1 VTLGN
6 LDKITPPE
14 ISSRRPVKNRHWL
27 LFVGT
32 VLTASCSTMPSP
44 KSIASTKIEPA
55 HGTIAANFLAA
66 RQALYFHD
74 VGASAEFYLTALN
87 LDRDNASLLK
97 QAFYTQYQLGHID
110 AAAAIAR
117 NMEVLNLSAS
127 YASEPATAKAIL
139 VEDWDAVL
147 VLADH
152 IAENLD
158 AQPIAAVIKAW
169 ALAAKGQSAAAL
181 SHLLKVGK
189 ASTGDGQDMP
199 SVFAMQAAHLSAHLG
214 DVAEMRGFA
223 DGLFNRQNLPSQILL
238 QLASLYAR
246 HGEAIKMA
254 KLIDQLPTGF
264 NKQAVKNHILSQT
277 KPPKITSHIAAGIID
292 TSLINSQS
300 QSGDMLNAR
309 LGLALYLDPQIDSAR
324 FLLAQALYEV
334 EQHKAAIAMLDAI
347 DAVGAWGQPQL
358 LLRIDLERKDNMAGA
373 IALLQAAVDKSGDNA
388 LLRKELGDLYRMSD
402 QFEKARDAYLIA
414 LDLGLNLGDLDRN
427 LGISYEQLEQ
437 DQLAEDHFKA
447 ALAKNPND
455 PYTLNYL
462 GYWWADDGRNLEEA
476 TKLIEQAVRLRP
488 RSGYFVDSLGWVH
501 YKLGNYELAV
511 AFLEKATMLE
521 PMDAVITGHL
531 GDAYWETGRIA
542 EARFKWQYALTIAA
556 EDELKAKFT
565 AKLKQ

>member
-1 VTLGN
+1 
-6 LDKITPPE
+6 
-14 ISSRRPVKNRHWL
+14 
-27 LFVGT
+27 
-32 VLTASCSTMPSP
+32 MPSP
-44 KSIASTKIEPA
+44 KSIASTKFEPTQ
-55 HGTIAANFLAA
+55 GTIAANFLAA
-66 RQALYFHD
+66 RQALYFRD

-87 LDRDNASLLK
+87 FDRDNASLLQ

-117 NMEVLNLSAS
+117 NMEMLNLATS

-139 VEDWDAVL
+139 LEDWDAVL

-158 AQPIAAVIKAW
+158 AQPVAAVIKAW
-169 ALAAKGQSAAAL
+169 ALTAKGQGAAGL
-181 SHLLKVGK
+181 SHLLKIGK
-189 ASTGDGQDMP
+189 ASTIDGQEMP
-199 SVFAMQAAHLSAHLG
+199 SVFAMQAARLSAHLG
-214 DVAEMRGFA
+214 NDAEMRGFA

-246 HGEAIKMA
+246 HGDTAKMA
-254 KLIDQLPTGF
+254 QLINRLPTGF
-264 NKQAVKNHILSQT
+264 DKKAVQNQLLNQT
-277 KPPKITSHIAAGIID
+277 EPPKIASHIAAGIID

-300 QSGDMLNAR
+300 QTGGMLNAR

-324 FLLAQALYEV
+324 FLLAQALYEM
-334 EQHKAAIAMLDAI
+334 EQYQAAIAKLDAI
-347 DAVGAWGQPQL
+347 DVAGAWGQPQL
-358 LLRIDLERKDNMAGA
+358 LLRVDLERKDNMTGA
-373 IALLQAAVDKSGDNA
+373 IALMQTAVDKDGDNA

-402 QFEKARDAYLIA
+402 QYEKARDAYLMA
-414 LDLGLNLGDLDRN
+414 LDLGLASGDLDRN

-437 DQLAEDHFKA
+437 DQLAEDRFKA

-462 GYWWADDGRNLEEA
+462 GYWWADDGRNLDEA
-476 TKLIEQAVRLRP
+476 IKLIEQAVRLRP

-501 YKLGNYELAV
+501 YKLGNYDLAV
-511 AFLEKATMLE
+511 AFLEKATILE

-531 GDAYWETGRIA
+531 GDAYWETGRHA
-542 EARFKWQYALTIAA
+542 EARFKWQYALSIAT
-556 EDELKAKFT
+556 EDDLKAEFT

>member
-1 VTLGN
+1 MDNV
-6 LDKITPPE
+6 DKITRPE

-27 LFVGT
+27 VVIGML
-32 VLTASCSTMPSP
+32 LAASCSTMQSP
-44 KSIASTKIEPA
+44 KSIASTKFETTR
-55 HGTIAANFLAA
+55 GTIAANFLAA

-74 VGASAEFYLTALN
+74 VGASAKFYLTALN
-87 LDRDNASLLK
+87 FDRDNANLLK

-117 NMEVLNLSAS
+117 NMEVLNLSTS

-139 VEDWDAVL
+139 LKDWDAVL

-169 ALAAKGQSAAAL
+169 ALTAKGRGGAGL
-181 SHLLKVGK
+181 SHLLKIGK
-189 ASTGDGQDMP
+189 ASARDGQDMP

-214 DVAEMRGFA
+214 DDAEMRGFA

-246 HGEAIKMA
+246 HGEVIKMS

-264 NKQAVKNHILSQT
+264 NKQAVKNQILSQT
-277 KPPKITSHIAAGIID
+277 KPPKITNHIAAGIID
-292 TSLINSQS
+292 TSLINNQS
-300 QSGDMLNAR
+300 QSDDMLNAR

-324 FLLAQALYEV
+324 FLLAQALYEM
-334 EQHKAAIAMLDAI
+334 EQPKAAIAKLDAI

-358 LLRIDLERKDNMAGA
+358 LLRIDLKRKENMTGA
-373 IALLQAAVDKSGDNA
+373 IALLQTAVDKNSDNA
-388 LLRKELGDLYRMSD
+388 LLQKELGDLYRMSD
-402 QFEKARDAYLIA
+402 QFEKARDAYLMA
-414 LDLGLNLGDLDRN
+414 LDLGLASGDLDRN

-437 DQLAEDHFKA
+437 DQLAEDRFKA
-447 ALAKNPND
+447 ALTKNPND

-462 GYWWADDGRNLEEA
+462 GYWWADDGRNLDEA
-476 TKLIEQAVRLRP
+476 IKLIEQAVRLRP

-501 YKLGNYELAV
+501 YKLGNYDLAV

-531 GDAYWETGRIA
+531 GDAYWETGRVA

-556 EDELKAKFT
+556 EEELKAEFT

>member
-1 VTLGN
+1 MGN
-6 LDKITPPE
+6 LDKTTRPE
-14 ISSRRPVKNRHWL
+14 TSSRRPIKNRHWL
-27 LFVGT
+27 MFIGM

-44 KSIASTKIEPA
+44 KSIASTKFEPA
-55 HGTIAANFLAA
+55 QGTIAANFLAA

-74 VGASAEFYLTALN
+74 VKASAEFYLTALN
-87 LDRDNASLLK
+87 FDHNNASLLK

-117 NMEVLNLSAS
+117 NMEVLNLSTS

-139 VEDWDAVL
+139 LEDWDAVL

-169 ALAAKGQSAAAL
+169 ALTAKGQGAAGL
-181 SHLLKVGK
+181 SHLLKIGK

-214 DVAEMRGFA
+214 DDAEMRGFA
-223 DGLFNRQNLPSQILL
+223 DGLFNQQNLPSQILL

-246 HGEAIKMA
+246 YGETIKMA

-264 NKQAVKNHILSQT
+264 NKQAVKNQILSQT
-277 KPPKITSHIAAGIID
+277 KPPKITSHIAAGIIYS
-292 TSLINSQS
+292 SLINSQPR
-300 QSGDMLNAR
+300 SGDMLNAR

-324 FLLAQALYEV
+324 FLLAQALYQM
-334 EQHKAAIAMLDAI
+334 EQPKAAIAKLDAI
-347 DAVGAWGQPQL
+347 DTMGAWGQPQL
-358 LLRIDLERKDNMAGA
+358 LLRIDLTRKDNMTGA
-373 IALLQAAVDKSGDNA
+373 IALLQTAVDKSGDNA

-402 QFEKARDAYLIA
+402 QFEKARDAYLKA
-414 LDLGLNLGDLDRN
+414 LDLGLASGDLNRN

-437 DQLAEDHFKA
+437 DRLAEARFKA
-447 ALAKNPND
+447 ALEKNPND

-476 TKLIEQAVRLRP
+476 IKLIEQAVRLRP
-488 RSGYFVDSLGWVH
+488 SSGYFVDSLGWVH
-501 YKLGNYELAV
+501 YKLENYDLAV
-511 AFLEKATMLE
+511 AFLEKATTLE

-531 GDAYWETGRIA
+531 GDAYWETGRVT
-542 EARFKWQYALTIAA
+542 EARFKWQYALTIAI
-556 EDELKAKFT
+556 EDELKAELT